1 MSLYYNYDSG
11 GVMKKNKKI
20 EFKYIIL
27 IFLLVIVLILVLFN
41 LLIKEDRKLTPL
53 EGAIKDVGT
62 FTQNIF
68 MSPIN
73 FITDKINTLKEKN
86 KVYKSYVKDKEKLE
100 EYDKIFAENKT
111 LRDEINYLENELEL
125 DETLTEYKFANATV
139 VNRNVA
145 YWNNTITINKGSYH
159 GIEFGMAAVTSKGLI
174 GKVIATTNF
183 TSTVKLITSDDSNF
197 VVSVSVLNEEDTFVG
212 LLKSYEPNENYFLID
227 CLTNDVTV
235 EEGDEVV
242 TSGLSE
248 IFPKGILIG
257 NVKEITIDK
266 FGLSKILKVTPS
278 ADYNDIRYVSIL
290 KRESSE
296 EK

>member
-145 YWNNTITINKGSYH
+145 YWNNTITINKGSYD

>member
-1 MSLYYNYDSG
+1 
-11 GVMKKNKKI
+11 MKKNKKI

-296 EK
+296 EKWFT